1 MRISNVNNSSYCAST
16 NKRERS
22 SLAAKAR
29 PGVGRHM
36 NTTLITPP
44 VAPLWNRLSG
54 QADQSSSPPVITGS
68 PEEHGLLCGGIEQ
81 CALCGRMNG
90 VLSSISRNPGM
101 PAAPPDTQRACAAY
115 RRGRRLFWNFRGI
128 SGGCLRS
135 IKNGRPRMPVDDAIE
150 ILIRLGRTPLQ
161 RRFCNV

>member
-16 NKRERS
+16 NKRARS
-22 SLAAKAR
+22 SLAVKAR

-36 NTTLITPP
+36 TTPLITAP
-44 VAPLWNRLSG
+44 VAPRWNRQLEQG
-54 QADQSSSPPVITGS
+54 DQGSSPPVITGS
-68 PEEHGLLCGGIEQ
+68 TEKYGLRCGGTEQ

-90 VLSSISRNPGM
+90 VWSPISRNPGM
-101 PAAPPDTQRACAAY
+101 QAAPPDTQRACAAY
-115 RRGRRLFWNFRGI
+115 HRGRRVFWNFRGI

-135 IKNGRPRMPVDDAIE
+135 IKNGRPRMPFDDAIE
-150 ILIRLGRTPLQ
+150 MFVRLGRTPLQ

>member
-44 VAPLWNRLSG
+44 VAPLWNRLPG

-68 PEEHGLLCGGIEQ
+68 PEEHGLLCGGTEQ

-90 VLSSISRNPGM
+90 VLSPISRNPGM
-101 PAAPPDTQRACAAY
+101 PPHR
-115 RRGRRLFWNFRGI
+115 
-128 SGGCLRS
+128 
-135 IKNGRPRMPVDDAIE
+135 
-150 ILIRLGRTPLQ
+150 LIRSVRARHTAGAGAYSGTSGEYLAAVCAP
-161 RRFCNV
+161 